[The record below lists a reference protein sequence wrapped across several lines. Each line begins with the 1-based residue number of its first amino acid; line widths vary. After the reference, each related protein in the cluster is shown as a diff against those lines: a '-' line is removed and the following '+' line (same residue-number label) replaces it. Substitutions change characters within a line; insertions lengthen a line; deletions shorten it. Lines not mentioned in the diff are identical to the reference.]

1 MQFISLSIQANPENS
16 EILIA
21 ELAEVG
27 FDYFED
33 TKIGFDAFC
42 EEQNYNQALVDEIFE
57 RYAMLEICVANKAL
71 IEKKNWNEE
80 WEKNFNPVIIN
91 EKCRIRATFH
101 EYDPQYEFDI
111 LIEPKMSFGTG
122 HHATTASV
130 MRNMFGIDHNQKRVL
145 DVGCGTAVLA
155 ILAEKLG
162 ATEILAFDIDEW
174 SVENAEE
181 NFKLNQSKH
190 IKVLQGNLKQ
200 VAPEGL
206 YDIVLANINRNVLL
220 SEIPAYSALLV
231 ENGVLIV
238 SGFYT
243 HDEADITACAIKS
256 GLRKINEVSENDW
269 MSVVYR
275 K

>member
-1 MQFISLSIQANPENS
+1 MQFISLSIQANAENS
-16 EILIA
+16 EILVA

-33 TKIGFDAFC
+33 TPNGFDAFC
-42 EEQNYNQALVDEIFE
+42 EEQNYEQALVDEIFE
-57 RYAMLEICVANKAL
+57 RYAMLEISVENKAI

-91 EKCRIRATFH
+91 DKCRIRATFH
-101 EYDPQYEFDI
+101 AYDPQYEYDI

-130 MRNMFGIDHNQKRVL
+130 MRNMFSIDHNQKRVL

-181 NFKLNQSKH
+181 NFQLNKSKH
-190 IKVLQGNLKQ
+190 IKAVQGNLNQ

-206 YDIVLANINRNVLL
+206 FDIVLANINRNVLL
-220 SEIPAYSALLV
+220 SEIPAYVQLLAP
-231 ENGVLIV
+231 NGFLIV

-243 HDEADITACAIKS
+243 HDEVDITKCATDT
-256 GLRKINEVSENDW
+256 GLTKIQQLSENDW
-269 MSVVYR
+269 VSVVY
-275 K
+275 KL